1 MNIVEVI
8 KKVSTV
14 FEPKEDPMFSFSIE
28 NQKVFLENLC
38 LPKDDIERSY
48 NQYLCQRAMRKKPF
62 SFVSNIASG
71 AIILFYII
79 RTYSRKYELVKKHNA
94 IFLHDG
100 KNNSIIPMSLWEEE
114 YGDIIRSD
122 GQDYVLTTWD
132 LKYIFNIWK
141 RHPLSME
148 FLLKNVIKIA
158 RYRALVI
165 KNNPKA
171 IIVCV
176 EYSYTSSLLTDWCS
190 KNGVQHINV
199 MHGEK
204 LFYIR
209 DSFFR
214 FHKCYVW
221 DEYYVE
227 LFMKLRADVEQF
239 IVEVPEALHFS
250 EKKYYNKELDFTYYL
265 MDESKEEL
273 IKILDIMKI
282 LKNKGYSVAVR
293 PHPRYSD
300 RATINVLFEGVTYIE
315 DGNVVS
321 IEESILRT
329 RNAISLYSTVLNQA
343 YHNGVDI
350 VIDDISDKKKY
361 NKLYELQY
369 RIMYITDK
377 KLLSEIL

>member
-8 KKVSTV
+8 KRVATV

-28 NQKVFLENLC
+28 KQKGFLENLC

-48 NQYLCQRAMRKKPF
+48 NQYLCQRAMRKKLF

-71 AIILFYII
+71 VIILFYII
-79 RTYSRKYELVKKHNA
+79 RTYSRKHELVKRYNA

-100 KNNSIIPMSLWEEE
+100 KNNSIIPTSLRVE

-132 LKYIFNIWK
+132 LKYIFDVWK
-141 RHPLSME
+141 RYPFSME
-148 FLLKNVIKIA
+148 FLLKNIIKIA

-165 KNNPKA
+165 KNNPDA

-190 KNGVQHINV
+190 KNGVHHINV

-221 DEYYVE
+221 DNYYIE
-227 LFMKLRADVEQF
+227 LFIKLRADVEQF

-250 EKKYYNKELDFTYYL
+250 EKRYYNKEIDFTYYL
-265 MDESKEEL
+265 MNESKEEL
-273 IKILDIMKI
+273 IKILDVMKQ
-282 LKNKGYSVAVR
+282 LKNKGYNVAVR

-300 RATINVLFEGVTYIE
+300 IPSVNALFEGVTCIE

-329 RNAISLYSTVLNQA
+329 KNTISLYSTVLNQA
-343 YHNGVDI
+343 YHNGVNI
-350 VIDDISDKKKY
+350 VIDDVSDKNKY